1 MFYLSTNA
9 IPALLVDAFDPS
21 SVQRVYALGHSHH
34 SSGTSYPAP
43 EDRYGPPTLLGALPL
58 RTDRQKLFGALL
70 DQLGTAARHGRD
82 WLVVTLDPA
91 GHLDWYLH
99 PTPHP
104 APAAEWRTVR
114 LELFGLPGVWPG
126 QIVTNDT
133 HLGWLR
139 PRFTRPVAE
148 QLAAA
153 ITAATWLPHLV
164 TPIQLTPDLTSD
176 PADTSHNGIE
186 VVGPDPDGFYR
197 VGDGWHWASLDL
209 LPNGILAPYT
219 GPHQPGIVPAELPAP
234 GQDAFTGLGCLMWLD
249 DQHVLVLRQTYDG
262 GFDPTDPPQPPEYGG
277 LDPDAEWA
285 FRAVEHAL
293 RNATTARPTYTGLAA
308 AFTPEEIE
316 ALIITAADAAVGAG
330 LDSLSRRQLELAHRA
345 YALLLADSDDTDDTD
360 DEDGTRS

>member
-1 MFYLSTNA
+1 VVSNGSTELWFPIADLLPLVDHCVVAPGHAADPEHGTVPLLQLTAQGAALFYLSTNA
-9 IPALLVDAFDPS
+9 VPALLVDAFDPS
-21 SVQRVYALGHSHH
+21 SMQRVHALGHSHH

-43 EDRYGPPTLLGALPL
+43 EDRYGPPTLLGVLPV
-58 RTDRQKLFGALL
+58 RTDRQELFATLL

-164 TPIQLTPDLTSD
+164 TPIQLTPDLTGD

-219 GPHQPGIVPAELPAP
+219 GPSSEQTRPRPVAP
-234 GQDAFTGLGCLMWLD
+234 GVNHSPAS
-249 DQHVLVLRQTYDG
+249 
-262 GFDPTDPPQPPEYGG
+262 
-277 LDPDAEWA
+277 
-285 FRAVEHAL
+285 
-293 RNATTARPTYTGLAA
+293 RPTSPCGPPTM
-308 AFTPEEIE
+308 T
-316 ALIITAADAAVGAG
+316 
-330 LDSLSRRQLELAHRA
+330 RRVWMSGVA
-345 YALLLADSDDTDDTD
+345 
-360 DEDGTRS
+360 